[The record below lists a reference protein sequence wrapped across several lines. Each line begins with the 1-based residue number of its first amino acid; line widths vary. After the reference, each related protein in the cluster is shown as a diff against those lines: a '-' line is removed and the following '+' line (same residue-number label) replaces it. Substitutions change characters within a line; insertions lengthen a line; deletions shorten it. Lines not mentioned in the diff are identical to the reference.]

1 MLADLEVGAL
11 SRVLRP
17 TMLTAIALGVV
28 GFVVAALL
36 SAPLA
41 AVGIAVGI
49 ALAILNLRLLAAG
62 VVKVAIDH
70 PDGGG
75 DTKSGSKV
83 VKRIL
88 RTRSLLRLSLLTAIV
103 IVAMVVKASLGLGLV
118 IGLVIFQLAFVVNA
132 GRAVLREGIS

>member
-17 TMLTAIALGVV
+17 TMLMAIALGVV
-28 GFVVAALL
+28 GFVVATLL

-41 AVGIAVGI
+41 AVGIAVGVG
-49 ALAILNLRLLAAG
+49 LAILNLRLLAAG
-62 VVKVAIDH
+62 VVKVQID
-70 PDGGG
+70 DRG
-75 DTKSGSKV
+75 DSKV
-83 VKRIL
+83 IKRIL
-88 RTRSLLRLSLLTAIV
+88 RTRSLLRLSVLTAIV
-103 IVAMVVKASLGLGLV
+103 IGAMLIKPALGMGIV